1 MVVPSSRAVEARAE
15 FHSRFPKVKIGIS
28 SNGDK
33 GWHLFATVHDEEEAN
48 RLPDEILEVPIQV
61 KIQSVI
67 K

>member
-1 MVVPSSRAVEARAE
+1 MVIPSSRAVEARAE
-15 FHSRFPKVKIGIS
+15 FHFQYPKIKIGIS

-33 GWHLFATVHDEEEAN
+33 GWHLVATVHNEEEASYFPN
-48 RLPDEILEVPIQV
+48 EILEVPIQI